1 MEPVSPQAR
10 VHYRIPKRKRS
21 KAAAAKQSAAQ
32 PPSAGLQQR
41 HRAAFNSSALGDGQP
56 PELEETRHRAGDV
69 RRNITRSTESKQ
81 EKRLK
86 AQAAKHSRLL
96 SEAAEGAGLV
106 PGAASDEPTGLD
118 GMRLS
123 SAAVERADSG
133 FTSALRPG
141 RLDPIAATNAASC
154 MDPPSV
160 AAPLTE
166 PVPGPTS
173 GLTPGEAIVVRAV
186 LQASCAH
193 GEAASLA
200 AASEA
205 ARAMAPCATAARS
218 ADTVT
223 STDADG
229 HERAAAIP
237 TAAMPAVE
245 REGAAPAAS
254 ESARLGATAHPE
266 PSGVACRQPGGSG
279 GGAQQ
284 SAPDTARA
292 PAPAGAASGG
302 KSEEASDAGEPLEVL
317 LEPAPVSEHAA
328 SPSGGSEGS
337 ASMAPE
343 TALGADQLDGGAELL
358 FSPAAAAQAAV
369 EASGSDLRH
378 DGGAASRFRSRSP
391 GRERGRTIDEYIH
404 DRQSFGGAGDLG
416 GLFSV
421 AAEAV
426 QEFRRALD
434 GVLGDEVAHR
444 APLELLA
451 DPVQLRQ
458 SEWAGSVAG
467 SWPVQA
473 PAAQQEPPPAED
485 PFGGLFSA
493 EPEAAA
499 PKANRTGGSVPASV
513 ERLSAPVPAPAGKR
527 AAAAKLKTKAAG
539 AAPAEA
545 AAAGDELFGAA
556 AQPFEGKD
564 AAEKQEQAALCAKL
578 EAELPDEWRPHLLGA
593 TDDAASQALPP
604 AMRLQLLRKVLKR
617 LSAGVLRNA
626 LRAIRHHVAFCAAHE
641 VPLYPVPADIVAWSI
656 ESYGEQAMAAAEL
669 RDAKREAR
677 GQAPYGQG
685 GRTATGPIRL
695 GYLTCQL
702 KFKLSGI
709 DADNELVKLIAELD
723 GLMPERPRGMT
734 PLHALAAYCEISQDT
749 DLSRFERAYAGAAYL
764 GIVSS
769 TRCIDQQRTP
779 KPSIYFERHSF
790 DGVECDMV
798 GGVTRKS
805 KASSAKRMRPLSWYA
820 PLVPFGEFE
829 IDLEPLMDAMP
840 DCADGCMYVDFEVA
854 PGKPKDVTHATA
866 WKQSAADHQTIVSS
880 ARAMLGRFLHADVA
894 ARAGGHDQR
903 HTVPE
908 VARVLGLPRHVR
920 EAMGYW
926 RHKATIADDPGDA
939 RALARVA
946 HAARTCDKR
955 VGSNAYCSDRYSSV
969 DGQHVEQQ
977 LNRVRVLRIAAQAW
991 KEAGDWDM
999 SEDVRAQLLACEQV
1013 AEAAQQAIGGPAGA

>member
-10 VHYRIPKRKRS
+10 VRYRIPKRKRS
-21 KAAAAKQSAAQ
+21 KTDAAKQPAAQ
-32 PPSAGLQQR
+32 PPSAGLQLR

-56 PELEETRHRAGDV
+56 PELEETRRRAGDV
-69 RRNITRSTESKQ
+69 RRNISRGTESKQ

-96 SEAAEGAGLV
+96 AEAAEGAGLV
-106 PGAASDEPTGLD
+106 PGAAGDEPTGLD

-133 FTSALRPG
+133 FASALHPG
-141 RLDPIAATNAASC
+141 RLDPTAATNAASC

-186 LQASCAH
+186 LQASYAH

-223 STDADG
+223 GTGADG

-245 REGAAPAAS
+245 REGAAPAAN
-254 ESARLGATAHPE
+254 ESARLGATALPE

-302 KSEEASDAGEPLEVL
+302 KSEEASDAGEPLEVP
-317 LEPAPVSEHAA
+317 LEPAPASERSA

-404 DRQSFGGAGDLG
+404 DRQSFGGADAYG

-426 QEFRRALD
+426 LDFRRAFD
-434 GVLGDEVAHR
+434 GALGDEVAHR
-444 APLELLA
+444 APVELLA

-458 SEWAGSVAG
+458 SGWASSVAG
-467 SWPVQA
+467 GWPDQA
-473 PAAQQEPPPAED
+473 PTARQEPPPAED

-493 EPEAAA
+493 EPDATA
-499 PKANRTGGSVPASV
+499 PRAGQTGGSVPASV
-513 ERLSAPVPAPAGKR
+513 ERLSAPVAAPKGKR
-527 AAAAKLKTKAAG
+527 AEKSAAKAAG

-545 AAAGDELFGAA
+545 AAAGGELFGAA
-556 AQPFEGKD
+556 EQPFKGKD
-564 AAEKQEQAALCAKL
+564 AAEKQEKATLCAQL

-593 TDDAASQALPP
+593 TDDAASQALQPE
-604 AMRLQLLRKVLKR
+604 MRLQLLRKVLKR

-626 LRAIRHHVAFCAAHE
+626 LRAMRHHVAFCATNE

-656 ESYGEQAMAAAEL
+656 ERYGEQAMAAAEL
-669 RDAKREAR
+669 RDAKRAAR
-677 GQAPYGQG
+677 GEEPYGQG
-685 GRTATGPIRL
+685 GRTATAVP
-695 GYLTCQL
+695 
-702 KFKLSGI
+702 SG
-709 DADNELVKLIAELD
+709 
-723 GLMPERPRGMT
+723 
-734 PLHALAAYCEISQDT
+734 LATS
-749 DLSRFERAYAGAAYL
+749 
-764 GIVSS
+764 
-769 TRCIDQQRTP
+769 P
-779 KPSIYFERHSF
+779 
-790 DGVECDMV
+790 
-798 GGVTRKS
+798 
-805 KASSAKRMRPLSWYA
+805 ASSNS
-820 PLVPFGEFE
+820 
-829 IDLEPLMDAMP
+829 
-840 DCADGCMYVDFEVA
+840 C
-854 PGKPKDVTHATA
+854 
-866 WKQSAADHQTIVSS
+866 
-880 ARAMLGRFLHADVA
+880 
-894 ARAGGHDQR
+894 
-903 HTVPE
+903 
-908 VARVLGLPRHVR
+908 
-920 EAMGYW
+920 
-926 RHKATIADDPGDA
+926 
-939 RALARVA
+939 
-946 HAARTCDKR
+946 
-955 VGSNAYCSDRYSSV
+955 
-969 DGQHVEQQ
+969 
-977 LNRVRVLRIAAQAW
+977 
-991 KEAGDWDM
+991 
-999 SEDVRAQLLACEQV
+999 
-1013 AEAAQQAIGGPAGA
+1013 